1 MKHTWNKFA
10 AGVLTAAMALGLSA
24 CDLGGGG
31 VSSMDASI
39 YVRGLINQT
48 FLGQFD
54 EDYLKLVDSDEAESQ
69 EIYDGNL
76 DVDVDNFAYYY
87 AIDTVSDDLREQIR
101 QLYKDMYAKSKFEVK
116 DAVKSDSTS
125 YSVEVVIEPLDIY
138 QRVDSVLED
147 TMTAFSEQYFI
158 EHPEVLESSGEP
170 GDPAYDAYDAAY
182 GQTIVDLFREKL
194 PEAGYF
200 DAQSVVVQLKL
211 NEDTNTWEMPDN
223 QFQAL
228 DEYFNYLNYPTA

>member
-1 MKHTWNKFA
+1 
-10 AGVLTAAMALGLSA
+10 MALGLSA

-39 YVRGLINQT
+39 YVRGLINLT

-69 EIYDGNL
+69 ENYDGNL
-76 DVDVDNFAYYY
+76 DVDADNFAYYY

-116 DAVKSDSTS
+116 DAVKADSTT

-170 GDPAYDAYDAAY
+170 GDPAYDAMTRPMLRPSWTSSGRNSPRPTTLTPRALWSAQRERGHRYLGDARQPVP
-182 GQTIVDLFREKL
+182 GF
-194 PEAGYF
+194 G
-200 DAQSVVVQLKL
+200 
-211 NEDTNTWEMPDN
+211 
-223 QFQAL
+223 
-228 DEYFNYLNYPTA
+228 